1 MAAKIREDNFIRWLE
16 NCVLDIFDTLLNT
29 V

>member
-1 MAAKIREDNFIRWLE
+1 MATKIREDWLE